1 MGRNGWT
8 KGAGSL
14 FGESGHWRL
23 ILIMGLFMVCAG
35 TAAASPSRVW
45 AVPSADVLD
54 YGTARFDMETYST
67 FMKNRADGGWN
78 QINYGATYGLIPYT
92 FSKSFGIELGLDYRD
107 LNGSVPTAA
116 DSPLFLNLKFALR
129 EGALFSDYFPAIAIG
144 LLDYGGKGG
153 ETAANIMYL
162 TASKRFFGSW
172 RVGFGF
178 YSGNSSVMV
187 DEAGQG
193 SGSGPMG
200 SIEYQ
205 LNKKWWFAADGLI
218 GKSRY
223 ASMNLGAGYL
233 LQPGVRM
240 AVAYDIYASTNLK
253 PTVSVQLLM
262 DY

>member
-1 MGRNGWT
+1 M
-8 KGAGSL
+8 A
-14 FGESGHWRL
+14 
-23 ILIMGLFMVCAG
+23 CAG
-35 TAAASPSRVW
+35 TAAASPSRVF
-45 AVPSADVLD
+45 AMPNTDVLE
-54 YGTARFDMETYST
+54 YGTARFDMDTCST

-78 QINYGATYGLIPYT
+78 MINYGATYGLIPYT

-116 DSPLFLNLKFALR
+116 DSPLFLNFKFALQ
-129 EGALFSDYFPAIAIG
+129 EGALFSDSFPAIAIG
-144 LLDYGGKGG
+144 FYDFGGKSG

-162 TASKRFFGSW
+162 SVSKRFFNNW
-172 RVGFGF
+172 RAGFGF

-187 DEAGQG
+187 DETGQA
-193 SGSGPMG
+193 SGSGPMA

-205 LNKKWWFAADGLI
+205 LNKKWWLAADALI

-233 LQPGVRM
+233 LQPGVKM
-240 AVAYDIYASTNLK
+240 AVAYDMYGNSNVK
-253 PTVSVQLLM
+253 PTVSIQLLM